1 MNKFEKDIAK
11 AQLSSEE
18 KTLKELQQVFKK
30 ARKDVQD
37 RITELNS
44 RQDMQNLQSI
54 VYQKKYQQAILNQ
67 INEAL
72 ADLSSGQYKTVEEY
86 LVDSYDNG
94 YIGMMYSLQSQGIP
108 MTVPIND
115 RNVVKALTTDSQLS
129 KKYYKADPL
138 KGRLD
143 ENVTL
148 LKTRVRSNLSRGIIA
163 GKSWLEVAVDIAS
176 GMNNPFDIALKD
188 AMRIARTEG
197 HRVHQQGYLDAGDK
211 AKEKGADI
219 LKQWD
224 ATMDSKTRPAHQRAD
239 GQIVEWDEYFT
250 VDGEKMK
257 APSVGGSAKNVC
269 NCRCQLLQRARWALD
284 EEELETLQKRAEFF
298 GLDKAES
305 FEDFK
310 QKYLKLPE
318 KADTIKVEETFVGK
332 MQVIQDRVKSQG
344 RATADDIHEAGLLV
358 KKNLGLDERNAKF
371 QKIYDEVNDKYQV
384 MNSKIQ
390 MYQAQIDALVK
401 GHEFDAWEAIMNPDS
416 LGYKNLSSNDIAKI
430 KELQEKQNVIKRTDE
445 WKNITTELAKAKK
458 NLHLRGRDSADN
470 LKQVLSQIKSMGH
483 QDVNKSV
490 KKSSSEM
497 RKYLVEAMDYYP
509 TSWIEKV
516 IAEPLS
522 VKKVNRGYFSK
533 WDNLIALS
541 GYSGDSC
548 FETAIH
554 ELGHCFE
561 HKVSISNTYTSYQK
575 WGAGYWRNYYST
587 QYPTGQTFILDA
599 ERDFYDKRT
608 AGEQLQ
614 WLGSGYAKSEKTR
627 KDNFVHPY
635 MGKDYEGNDFELVS
649 MGFEYAYTDPDK
661 LATDP
666 DMESWIYGILALY

>member
-54 VYQKKYQQAILNQ
+54 VYQKKYQQAILGQ

-143 ENVTL
+143 ENVTM
-148 LKTRVRSNLSRGIIA
+148 LKQRVRSNLSRGIIA

-224 ATMDSKTRPAHQRAD
+224 ATMDSKTRPAHQQAD

-250 VDGEKMK
+250 VGGEKMK
-257 APSVGGSAKNVC
+257 APSVGGSAKNVV

-318 KADTIKVEETFVGK
+318 KADTIKVEETFVGQ
-332 MQVIQDRVKSQG
+332 MRVIQDRVKSQG
-344 RATADDIHEAGLLV
+344 KATADDIHEAGLLV
-358 KKNLGLDERNAKF
+358 KKNLGLDERNAEAK
-371 QKIYDEVNDKYQV
+371 KIFDEIDAKYQV

-390 MYQAQIDALVK
+390 IYQAQIDALVK
-401 GHEFDAWEAIMNPDS
+401 GQEFDAWEAIMNPDS
-416 LGYKNLSSNDIAKI
+416 LGYKNLSSKDLAKI
-430 KELQEKQNVIKRTDE
+430 KELQEKQNVIKRTDD
-445 WKNITTELAKAKK
+445 WKTVTTELAKAKK
-458 NLHLRGRDSADN
+458 NLHLTGRDSADN

-509 TSWIEKV
+509 TSWVEKV
-516 IAEPLS
+516 IDEPLS
-522 VKKVNRGYFSK
+522 VKKVNRGYFDK
-533 WDNLIALS
+533 WNNLVALS
-541 GYSGDSC
+541 GYGSEST

-561 HKVSISNTYTSYQK
+561 HKISISNTYTSYQK
-575 WGAGYWRNYYST
+575 WGAGYWRRYYST

-599 ERDFYDKRT
+599 ERDFYKKRT
-608 AGEQLQ
+608 EGEDLK
-614 WLGSGYAKSEKTR
+614 WLGAGYAKTEKTR
-627 KDNFVHPY
+627 KDNFISPY

-649 MGFEYAYTDPDK
+649 MGFQYAYTDPDK